1 VDLAR
6 TPAPPYYAVIFTSL
20 RNDGDHGYEEMADE
34 MAALAEQQPGFLG
47 MESARDDSGFGI
59 TVSYWESEE
68 VIAAWKQ
75 HDRHRVAQQRG
86 VQEWYQNFAV
96 RVCKVERDGHV
107 IAFATARSLVSA
119 KPHVAQVH
127 WRHPV
132 VLFNGALIMD
142 PTNNQVIRGYFLDG
156 EMAAEAVSIGRSF
169 GVTPFVFQM
178 SDDGREEVQYENIH
192 NDGERGYL
200 QSRANDPRFR
210 RVDAIIVAPA
220 VRIMALSYI
229 APRRELER
237 LYEALRAQFG
247 DNLNDLGLF
256 AAAGQRVA
264 VANAHPD
271 LKAMAD
277 RVVAS
282 HDENGVARYIASRT
296 RSVLHDIRIVS
307 PEQRHL
313 AELIRCSREFGEETQ
328 WSSTI
333 PVGGVHT
340 LRQARQRLF
349 GSQIKDA
356 LVAETADQQFVGSV
370 GVYHYNEDGVQ
381 RNEISLLVSRLWPVS
396 MRRRLPP
403 FHRTAL
409 HGNGSS

>member
-1 VDLAR
+1 MNPTVSPKYFLTDLDGTLLNAS
-6 TPAPPYYAVIFTSL
+6 ASL
-20 RNDGDHGYEEMADE
+20 SDYTIQVLND
-34 MAALAEQQPGFLG
+34 ALA
-47 MESARDDSGFGI
+47 A
-59 TVSYWESEE
+59 
-68 VIAAWKQ
+68 
-75 HDRHRVAQQRG
+75 
-86 VQEWYQNFAV
+86 
-96 RVCKVERDGHV
+96 GHV

-119 KPHVAQVH
+119 KPQVVQVH

-142 PTNNQVIRGYFLDG
+142 PTNNQVIRGYFVDG
-156 EMAAEAVSIGRSF
+156 EMAAEAVSIGRTF

-178 SDDGREEVQYENIH
+178 SDDGREEVQYENTY

-237 LYEALRAQFG
+237 LYEALRVQFGDEIHLHFTQDIYLREYYFLEISHPSANKRSALLTWASLVGCDPAEVTVFG

-282 HDENGVARYIASRT
+282 HDEDGVARHIASSTGRQ
-296 RSVLHDIRIVS
+296 HDIRIVS
-307 PEQRHL
+307 PEQ
-313 AELIRCSREFGEETQ
+313 
-328 WSSTI
+328 
-333 PVGGVHT
+333 
-340 LRQARQRLF
+340 
-349 GSQIKDA
+349 
-356 LVAETADQQFVGSV
+356 
-370 GVYHYNEDGVQ
+370 
-381 RNEISLLVSRLWPVS
+381 
-396 MRRRLPP
+396 
-403 FHRTAL
+403 
-409 HGNGSS
+409 